1 MSFLHPGF
9 LWALLALAIPVLI
22 HLFQL
27 RRFRRIDFSNVRLLR
42 AVTQQT
48 RARKKVQHW
57 LVLAARLLALAMVVF
72 AFAQPYI
79 PGPEGTQGAGQRAIS
94 IYLDDSYSMDG
105 ENTGGRLLDQARG
118 MARDLVLSHAPTD
131 RFQVLTGRFEGR
143 QQMLLGREDALLEV
157 TQVATGPYS
166 RMLSQVIE
174 RQREAL
180 SRSEAKVRKAV
191 LFTDLQRSMC
201 DVERWTDDE
210 TTRTV
215 IVPIPPKATDNL
227 SLDSAWFST
236 PVRRGGQSEALH
248 VRVRNHG
255 EQDLVNVPLRLVIDG
270 QQRALASFSISA
282 NSLLDTVVVFSGSGP
297 GTYRG
302 TVSLDDHPVV
312 FDDALHISYS
322 VADGI
327 SAMLLSKGAAPG
339 DASLAAVLKGD
350 SAIRTTTAT
359 LRSLDLGDL
368 DTQDLVVVNGADE
381 SSTGLARALGG
392 FSGNGGSVALFP
404 SEGADPAKWAEVLR
418 TWGLDGLGRRDTNAV
433 RVDRIDLDQ
442 AFYRE
447 VFLTMPQ
454 NVDLPVVRERY
465 AVRAP
470 AGSDVLL
477 RTQDGSPYLIRL
489 RNGQGQ
495 VYVCTSPLS
504 PSGGGLVRHALF
516 VTTLLRM
523 AELSRPLG
531 PLYHVIGADAR
542 LDLPGLVLAQ
552 DQTPKL
558 MGPDGG
564 QWLPEVRRSSGSTTL
579 VLHDEDLQPGH
590 YEVVLGSDTVATFAL
605 NTSRLG
611 SDLRTMAPEELQA
624 ALERQGL
631 STFSVLGTAVADVSL
646 SLTTLERGT
655 PLWRW
660 FIIAAL
666 CFLLAEVLLLRY
678 QR

>member
-27 RRFRRIDFSNVRLLR
+27 RRFRRIDFSNVRLLQE
-42 AVTQQT
+42 VTQQT
-48 RARKKVQHW
+48 RARRKVQHW
-57 LVLAARLLALAMVVF
+57 LVLAARLLALAMVVL

-79 PGPEGTQGAGQRAIS
+79 PGPEGTQGAGQRAVS
-94 IYLDDSYSMDG
+94 IFLDDSYSMDG
-105 ENTGGRLLDQARG
+105 ENASGRLLDQARG
-118 MARDLVLSHAPTD
+118 LARDLVLSHSPSD
-131 RFQVLTGRFEGR
+131 RFQVLTGQFEGR
-143 QQMLLGREDALLEV
+143 QQMLLGREDALQEV
-157 TQVATGPYS
+157 TQVSTGPYT
-166 RMLSQVIE
+166 RTLSQVME
-174 RQREAL
+174 RQREAV
-180 SRSEAKVRKAV
+180 SRSEAPVRKAV

-210 TTRTV
+210 LTRTV
-215 IVPIPPKATDNL
+215 IVPIVPKATDNL

-236 PVRRGGQSEALH
+236 PVRHSGQSEALH

-270 QQRALASFSISA
+270 QQRALASFSIAA
-282 NSLLDTVVVFSGSGP
+282 NSLLDTLVVFSGGGP

-302 TVSLDDHPVV
+302 TISLEDHPVV
-312 FDDALHISYS
+312 FDDALHIGYS

-327 SAMLLSKGAAPG
+327 RVMLLSDGAAPG
-339 DASLAAVLKGD
+339 DASLGVVFAGD
-350 SAIRTTTAT
+350 SALRTTTAT

-368 DTQDLVVVNGADE
+368 EAQDLVVVNGADKA
-381 SSTGLARALGG
+381 SSGVLRTLSDLTT
-392 FSGNGGSVALFP
+392 NGGSVVLFP
-404 SEGADPAKWAEVLR
+404 SEGADPAQWSETLR
-418 TWGLDGLGRRDTNAV
+418 TWGLSGLGQRDTNAV

-442 AFYRE
+442 PFYRE

-465 AVRAP
+465 ALRAP

-477 RTQDGSPYLIRL
+477 RIQDGSPYLVRQ
-489 RNGQGQ
+489 RHGQGQ
-495 VYVCTSPLS
+495 LYACTSPLS

-523 AELSRPLG
+523 AELSRPMG

-552 DQTPKL
+552 DQAPRL
-558 MGPDGG
+558 MGPDGS

-579 VLHDEDLQPGH
+579 VLQDEELRPGH

-624 ALERQGL
+624 ALDRQGL

-655 PLWRW
+655 HLWRW